1 MKRQRNPAQMMG
13 QTRNT
18 QVQINEEEI
27 SKLPEKEFKIMIVKM
42 IKNLE
47 NQMEKMQE
55 SINKDLEELKNKH
68 TNNTI
73 IEIKNILEGI
83 KRISE
88 IEECMSE
95 LENKMVKITA

>member
-1 MKRQRNPAQMMG
+1 
-13 QTRNT
+13 
-18 QVQINEEEI
+18 
-27 SKLPEKEFKIMIVKM
+27 
-42 IKNLE
+42 
-47 NQMEKMQE
+47 MEKMQE